1 MRRVGGASAGGGQ
14 TLPVNAGKGYDVKI
28 GKGILSQC
36 GEEISAVLGPCSVGV
51 VTDNNVAGLYL
62 EECVRSLSDA
72 GFKTS
77 TFTFPAGEGSKNLS
91 TLSDILEFLAST
103 DLTRTDAVVAL
114 GGGVVGDIAGFAA
127 GCYMRGVRF
136 VQLPTTL
143 LAAVD
148 SSVGGKT
155 AVDLKAG
162 KNLAGLFHQPS
173 LVLCDTDCLNTL
185 PEREYQCGLAE
196 ALKTGVLAGEGLF
209 QYFEEG
215 TARKHIEEIIGQ
227 CVGYKAGVVER
238 DEREQCERK
247 LLNLGHTVGHAI
259 ELCSGYAILHGLA
272 VAVGLAIIARASARR
287 GWCSSATA
295 CRIEAALKKNGL
307 PTETDFSPTALAK
320 AALSDKKR
328 AGSTVTL
335 AIPSEIGAC
344 TLRSL
349 NVNELEELI
358 TTGLSPLEES

>member
-1 MRRVGGASAGGGQ
+1 MK
-14 TLPVNAGKGYDVKI
+14 TLRVNAGKGYNVKI

-62 EECVRSLSDA
+62 EKCVRSLSDA

-77 TFTFPAGEGSKNLS
+77 TFTFLDGEGSKNLS
-91 TLSDILEFLAST
+91 TLSDILEFLASVG
-103 DLTRTDAVVAL
+103 LTLADAVVAL
-114 GGGVVGDIAGFAA
+114 GGGVVGDMAGFAA

-162 KNLAGLFHQPS
+162 KNLAGLFYQPS
-173 LVLCDTDCLNTL
+173 LVLCDTGCLDTL
-185 PEREYQCGLAE
+185 PEEEYRCGLAE
-196 ALKTGVLAGEGLF
+196 ALKTGVLAGEKLF
-209 QYFEEG
+209 HVFEEG
-215 TARKHIEEIIGQ
+215 TAREHLEEIIGQ
-227 CVGYKAGVVER
+227 CVEYKAGVVER
-238 DEREQCERK
+238 DEKEQGERK

-259 ELCSGYAILHGLA
+259 ELCSDYRDLHGFA
-272 VAVGLAIIARASARR
+272 VAAGLAIIARASARR
-287 GWCSSATA
+287 GWCSLAA
-295 CRIEAALKKNGL
+295 AHRIEAALKENGL
-307 PTETDFSPTALAK
+307 PTTTDFSPDALAK

-358 TTGLSPLEES
+358 TAGLSPMEEP